1 MTDPLSDLL
10 LTVILVC
17 TPAIALLLPR
27 DPLVRR
33 WAARRAVRRFQKG
46 VR

>member
-10 LTVILVC
+10 LAVILVC
-17 TPAIALLLPR
+17 TPPLVLLVPR

-33 WAARRAVRRFQKG
+33 WQARRVVRRFQRG
-46 VR
+46 IR